1 MNVEKKFLQCIKD
14 FNLISENDKILVAY
28 STGADSSALAFLLTK
43 LKEYLK
49 IGKIALAYLNHSIR
63 KESDEEEIFA
73 KQFAEKLGV
82 EVFTKKVNIPYLSK
96 KEKKSIEQKA
106 REERYRFFT
115 EILQEEGFNK
125 IATGHH
131 LSDLAET
138 MVLWFIQGNKKGM
151 IGFKPKEGSIIRPL
165 YYLKKKEIFEYVKE
179 NRIPYREDITNKS
192 VDYLRN
198 KVRIEIIPELKK
210 INNSLENSLM
220 VLSNLAF
227 VDEEFF
233 SLQIEKFNFEEK
245 TLNLSGIPDAIYYR
259 VLDKWI
265 YHQINCKI
273 SYNQIWQLIKNRKKR
288 KYKLKICKNYYLIKE
303 NEIYILKIE
312 RKKEKVNYYYEI
324 KAGDEVLVK
333 EANTKIKSYIT
344 DIKNLSDIKNEKKI
358 VCFDIG
364 KIDKDTKFIIRN
376 RKKGDR
382 FKPFGSSEKKL
393 KDVMIDLKIPADMR
407 DSIPL
412 VVFQDKILWV
422 AGYKRSAYF
431 PINEKSKNVI
441 CFEIKEV

>member
-14 FNLISENDKILVAY
+14 FNLISKNDKILIAY
-28 STGADSSALAFLLTK
+28 STGADSSALAFLLAK
-43 LKEYLK
+43 LKDYLK
-49 IGKIALAYLNHSIR
+49 IKKIALAYLNHSIR

-106 REERYRFFT
+106 REERYKFFT
-115 EILQEEGFNK
+115 EILQEKGFNK

-151 IGFKPKEGSIIRPL
+151 MGFKPKEGNIIRPL
-165 YYLKKKEIFEYVKE
+165 YYLKKEEIFEYVKK
-179 NRIPYREDITNKS
+179 NNIPYREDVTNKS
-192 VDYLRN
+192 IDYLRN
-198 KVRIEIIPELKK
+198 KVRIEVIPKLKE
-210 INNSLENSLM
+210 INESLESSLM

-227 VDEEFF
+227 VDEDFF
-233 SLQIEKFNFEEK
+233 SSQIEKFKLEEK
-245 TLNLSGIPDAIYYR
+245 ILNLSGVSDAIYYR
-259 VLDKWI
+259 ILDKWI
-265 YHQINCKI
+265 YYQINCKI
-273 SYNQIWQLIKNRKKR
+273 SYNQMWQLIKNRKKK

-303 NEIYILKIE
+303 NETYILKKE
-312 RKKEKVNYYYEI
+312 EKKEKINYSYEI
-324 KAGDEVLVK
+324 KAGGEILIK
-333 EANTKIKSYIT
+333 ESNVKIKSYIT
-344 DIKNLSDIKNEKKI
+344 DIENLPNIKDEKK
-358 VCFDIG
+358 VACFDIG
-364 KIDKDTKFIIRN
+364 KIDKNTKFIIRN
-376 RKKGDR
+376 RMKGDR

-393 KDVMIDLKIPADMR
+393 KDVMIDLKIPVDMR
-407 DSIPL
+407 DNIPL

-431 PINEKSKNVI
+431 PINENSKKVI